1 MFGVL
6 FAFLRRSLT
15 ALFCSRAEPRA
26 STWPPSAVA
35 LSLLLTSSALA
46 EPVKQLSHRDRLYD
60 VTSHGGVLYA
70 VGYPGLILR
79 SKDGGKSFESLAAG
93 QVYDDALFSIAFNSK
108 GQGAIVGRSGV
119 AITTADG
126 GKSWKK
132 TVVKLGEESPS
143 LFSVSVLPNGTIVAV
158 GEFGAIA
165 RSEDLGKTWSKASY
179 SAKIDPPVKGQP
191 APGPE
196 CAMASGGAES
206 DNEDVIQEARL
217 TDVSFADDKL
227 GFIVAEFAILLR
239 SEDGGKTFKRQNGC
253 TDKMLYSVTAIS
265 PTRAIAVGAEGAAIE
280 TQDGGLTWARRDTG
294 TTEHLFGVFANA
306 KRAIVLGAAGVAL
319 SRDGEGP
326 FQTAATGVH
335 GWLAGGWLDE
345 SGKGALVGSRGYLR
359 TTRDG
364 GKTQQRVF
372 GE

>member
-1 MFGVL
+1 MLGVL
-6 FAFLRRSLT
+6 FAFLRRSLET
-15 ALFCSRAEPRA
+15 RWRPG
-26 STWPPSAVA
+26 AVA

-46 EPVKQLSHRDRLYD
+46 EPVKHLSHRDRLYD
-60 VTSHGGVLYA
+60 VTSHGGALYA
-70 VGYPGLILR
+70 VGHPGLLLR
-79 SKDGGKSFESLAAG
+79 SNDGGKSFESVQAG
-93 QVYDDALFSIAFNSK
+93 QAYDDALFSISFNSK
-108 GQGAIVGRSGV
+108 GQGAIVGRSGL
-119 AITTADG
+119 ALTTNDG

-132 TVVKLGEESPS
+132 SLVKLGEETPS
-143 LFSVSVLPNGTIVAV
+143 LFSVSVLPSGTIVAV

-165 RSEDLGKTWSKASY
+165 RSEDLGKTWSKSSY
-179 SAKIDPPVKGQP
+179 SAKIELPAKGQP

-196 CAMASGGAES
+196 CTTGGGAES

-227 GFIVAEFAILLR
+227 GYIVAEFAIVLR
-239 SEDGGKTFKRQNGC
+239 SDDGGKTFKRQNGC

-265 PTRAIAVGAEGAAIE
+265 PTHALAVGAEGAAIE
-280 TQDGGLTWARRDTG
+280 TQNGGLTWARRETG

-306 KRAIVLGAAGVAL
+306 QRALVLGAAGVAL
-319 SRDGEGP
+319 SREGDGP
-326 FQTAATGVH
+326 FQIVPTGVH
-335 GWLAGGWLDE
+335 GWLTAAWLDE

>member
-1 MFGVL
+1 MLGVL
-6 FAFLRRSLT
+6 FAFLRHSLI
-15 ALFCSRAEPRA
+15 APWQLSV
-26 STWPPSAVA
+26 VA

-60 VTSHGGVLYA
+60 VTSHGGTLFA
-70 VGYPGLILR
+70 VGHPGLLLR
-79 SKDGGKSFESLAAG
+79 SKDGGKSFESVQAG

-108 GQGAIVGRSGV
+108 GQGAIVGRSGL

-126 GKSWKK
+126 GKTWKK
-132 TVVKLGEESPS
+132 SVVKLGEEAPS

-165 RSEDLGKTWSKASY
+165 RSEDLGKTWSKSSY
-179 SAKIDPPVKGQP
+179 SAKIEPPAKGQP
-191 APGPE
+191 TPGPE
-196 CAMASGGAES
+196 CTMASGGAES

-239 SEDGGKTFKRQNGC
+239 SEDGGKTFKRQNAC
-253 TDKMLYSVTAIS
+253 TDKMLYSVAAIS

-280 TQDGGLTWARRDTG
+280 TDNGGLTWARRDTG

-306 KRAIVLGAAGVAL
+306 KRALVLGAAGVAL
-319 SRDGEGP
+319 SRDGDGP

-335 GWLAGGWLDE
+335 GWLTGAWLDE
-345 SGKGALVGSRGYLR
+345 SGKGAMVGSRGYLR